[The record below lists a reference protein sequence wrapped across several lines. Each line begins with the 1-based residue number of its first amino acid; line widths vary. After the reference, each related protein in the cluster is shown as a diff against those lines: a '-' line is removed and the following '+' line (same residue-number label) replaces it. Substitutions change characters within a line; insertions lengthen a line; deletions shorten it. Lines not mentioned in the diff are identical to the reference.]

1 MLVVLSQKV
10 DTESSYADELFKT
23 YHYPS
28 KYKNQLHEGDTF
40 VYYQGNRYDQT
51 QRYYFGVGTI
61 GKISSVDEENYYA
74 ELINC
79 RPFTK
84 KVPIYLPDDG
94 YIEQLD
100 YQSVR
105 RSTNPPWQSSVRP
118 ISQSAFDYILQN
130 SGIQSNQTSR
140 KSIDQ
145 LKEDLK
151 LSVKRFFLDGNSNA
165 ILEVERIAGEI
176 AEVLHVGNRLPVI
189 QQLEI
194 SAEPAN
200 ESGDLRLQFID
211 YCKYMKMSYS
221 YKPILIMALLHS
233 NRTDG
238 ATTISE
244 AVKFFRDYYDK
255 RRTKGLPVEIKACVY
270 MNPDATDRQIA
281 ANIISNPIKALSGTP
296 FFCYDSAAEV
306 FSFVPE
312 LWNALSKKDKL
323 EVDMLCRQKLAKY
336 YSP

>member
-28 KYKNQLHEGDTF
+28 KYRNQLHEGDIF
-40 VYYQGNRYDQT
+40 VYYQGNRFDQS
-51 QRYYFGVGTI
+51 QRYYFGTGVI
-61 GKISSVDEENYYA
+61 GKIRLADEENYYA
-74 ELINC
+74 ELLNC
-79 RPFTK
+79 KVFAN
-84 KVPIYLPDDG
+84 KVPIYLPDGG
-94 YIEQLD
+94 YVEQLD

-105 RSTNPPWQSSVRP
+105 QSINPPWQSSVRP
-118 ISQSAFDYILQN
+118 ISQRAYNYILQN
-130 SGIQSNQTSR
+130 AGMQSTQTSG
-140 KSIDQ
+140 KNIDQ

-165 ILEVERIAGEI
+165 ILDVERIAGEI
-176 AEVLHVGNRLPVI
+176 AEVLNVGNRLPVI

-194 SAEPAN
+194 GTEPSN
-200 ESGDLRLQFID
+200 ESDDLRLQFID

-244 AVKFFRDYYDK
+244 AVKFFRNYYDK
-255 RRTKGLPVEIKACVY
+255 RRAKGLPVEIKACIY
-270 MNPDATDRQIA
+270 MNPDATDRQIT

-296 FFCYDSAAEV
+296 FFCYDPAAEV
-306 FSFVPE
+306 FSFVPQ
-312 LWNALSKKDKL
+312 LWNALSKKGKL
-323 EVDMLCRQKLAKY
+323 EVDMLCRQKLTKY